1 MQFRQNGKNRRCG
14 CMAILLREIFW
25 WKTADF
31 AESLILEL
39 WGLVIRPVIMQ
50 WPGLFDGQS
59 RKYFLQGLDEGTVDR
74 ARGWAL
80 WKALITYHSSQASV
94 AENAKYTINE
104 IISENKESLQKKS
117 RLELR

>member
-50 WPGLFDGQS
+50 WPGLFLTAKAESIFCRDLMKELLTERVDGLYGK
-59 RKYFLQGLDEGTVDR
+59 R
-74 ARGWAL
+74 
-80 WKALITYHSSQASV
+80 
-94 AENAKYTINE
+94 
-104 IISENKESLQKKS
+104 
-117 RLELR
+117 

>member
-1 MQFRQNGKNRRCG
+1 MQFRQNGINRRCG

-50 WPGLFDGQS
+50 WPGLFLTAKVESIFSRDLMKELLTERVDGLYGK
-59 RKYFLQGLDEGTVDR
+59 R
-74 ARGWAL
+74 
-80 WKALITYHSSQASV
+80 
-94 AENAKYTINE
+94 
-104 IISENKESLQKKS
+104 
-117 RLELR
+117 